1 MLLENRYPSSICSI
15 EDKVIEA
22 KEMEAGLSPGN
33 FEFNQTEKKE
43 NRNLRKPTLS
53 KTRKQNTLLFS
64 MISLL
69 RASLTAM
76 IF

>member
-53 KTRKQNTLLFS
+53 RTRKQNTLLFS

>member
-53 KTRKQNTLLFS
+53 KTCIQKTLLFS
-64 MISLL
+64 ITLFL
-69 RASLTAM
+69 RALKAM

>member
-33 FEFNQTEKKE
+33 FEFHQNQNKE
-43 NRNLRKPTLS
+43 NINLRKPSLS
-53 KTRKQNTLLFS
+53 KTRKQKTLLFS
-64 MISLL
+64 IILFL
-69 RASLTAM
+69 RALTAM

>member
-1 MLLENRYPSSICSI
+1 MLLENCYPSSICSI

>member
-33 FEFNQTEKKE
+33 FEFHQTLKKE

-53 KTRKQNTLLFS
+53 KT
-64 MISLL
+64 
-69 RASLTAM
+69 
-76 IF
+76 

>member
-33 FEFNQTEKKE
+33 FEFHQIPELKFKRTYFNQRKTK
-43 NRNLRKPTLS
+43 NLTKNIP
-53 KTRKQNTLLFS
+53 FS
-64 MISLL
+64 MISFL
-69 RASLTAM
+69 RALTAM